1 MDKKS
6 CPFCGKPVSFSLDR
20 CPFCREAIPTVRLGP
35 NASSGSDDGR
45 ANIRRGLLWALLA
58 GVIYYFAGG
67 HSPLKLPIEVPAF
80 VNVYLT
86 PILFLGG
93 ASMALYGLFQ
103 KIRS

>member
-6 CPFCGKPVSFSLDR
+6 CPFCGKPVSVRLDR
-20 CPFCREAIPTVRLGP
+20 CPFCREAIPTVQVG
-35 NASSGSDDGR
+35 AGAGSGSDGR
-45 ANIRRGLLWALLA
+45 ANMRRGLLWALLA

-67 HSPLKLPIEVPAF
+67 HSSYKLPVEVPSF

-93 ASMALYGLFQ
+93 AGMALYGVFQ
-103 KIRS
+103 KMRS